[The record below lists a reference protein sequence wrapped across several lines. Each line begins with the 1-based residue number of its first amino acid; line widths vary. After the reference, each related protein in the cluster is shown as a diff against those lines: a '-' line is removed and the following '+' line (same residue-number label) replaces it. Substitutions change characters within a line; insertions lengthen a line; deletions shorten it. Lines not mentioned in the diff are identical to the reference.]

1 MDGGRFPNSIS
12 NRARDTFYYMNR
24 RIPGLMLPAG
34 SSVVTGA
41 SARAAQAFGTPTL
54 LDVGLAARAGAATIV
69 RGGVSWTLFE
79 GVVVGSGVGLIASI
93 SVGLAAEI
101 GLGIGSYVAAVSTHP
116 CAGK

>member
-1 MDGGRFPNSIS
+1 
-12 NRARDTFYYMNR
+12 
-24 RIPGLMLPAG
+24 MLPAG